1 MPRGRPKGSTSKKG
15 RKNGGKNNTS
25 DTPSRDALARLLFG
39 DDDDDD
45 AVVVRAPPPTK
56 RRKDIMVVQSSHPRE
71 PEYDI
76 DHERVDFIPIP
87 RDANV
92 RVRRIPEVI
101 PIPDDVNV
109 RVRRTRR
116 TRKTE
121 VMPLAEDSDYE
132 YGGVEGEDSDFEPV
146 DSEEELRDPT
156 FVASDEEDP
165 DAEPATLKEMV
176 DVAQPPDMVGVD
188 LRTPD
193 YLLAEG
199 EDGKLTTMQK
209 LDLMYEALRRAD
221 GTYVQ
226 NKRLDKA
233 REEQRRI
240 DEARK
245 NGYIIEKPDVQEEK
259 YELRQGRII
268 PFGAEDRSIQ
278 HQMDSYDRQM
288 REDWSGF
295 VFRFD
300 DQHKARNSHIPY
312 KIFSFRDYAIFDGAR
327 NQADVRR
334 YYRDK
339 LIDSRRIKFMEK
351 GFPIHILPCRFDRAT
366 GTMTPTREP
375 YAQVFPPWPYYI
387 MIPLD
392 EYQTFKETTP
402 DFIKRRLIKYKPFN
416 ANVFMVSKDK
426 FTQKG
431 FDPYKA
437 EAYGI
442 IRKLRRRRRR

>member
-15 RKNGGKNNTS
+15 RKNGRKNNTPVTP
-25 DTPSRDALARLLFG
+25 DTTSTDALARLLFG
-39 DDDDDD
+39 DDDDEEE
-45 AVVVRAPPPTK
+45 VVVRVPPPSTK
-56 RRKDIMVVQSSHPRE
+56 RRRGSDIMVVQSSHPQE

-76 DHERVDFIPIP
+76 DHERVDFIPLP
-87 RDANV
+87 RAAAA
-92 RVRRIPEVI
+92 RARKIAEVVAA
-101 PIPDDVNV
+101 D
-109 RVRRTRR
+109 
-116 TRKTE
+116 
-121 VMPLAEDSDYE
+121 DSDSE
-132 YGGVEGEDSDFEPV
+132 YGGVQGISGVVRDDDYEPEDDE
-146 DSEEELRDPT
+146 DELRDPT
-156 FVASDEEDP
+156 FVVEDDEDPNAKAASLKELVQTAVLPDMP
-165 DAEPATLKEMV
+165 DAEL
-176 DVAQPPDMVGVD
+176 G
-188 LRTPD
+188 TPD

-209 LDLMYEALRRAD
+209 LDLMHEALRRAD

-233 REEQRRI
+233 REEQKRI
-240 DEARK
+240 DDARK
-245 NGYIIEKPDVQEEK
+245 MGYIIERPDVQEER
-259 YELRQGRII
+259 YELKEGRVI
-268 PFGAEDRSIQ
+268 PFGAEDRSIE
-278 HQMDSYDRQM
+278 HQMDSYARQM
-288 REDWSGF
+288 RDDWSGF

-312 KIFSFRDYAIFDGAR
+312 KIFIFRDYAIFDGAR
-327 NQADVRR
+327 TQADVRR

-366 GTMTPTREP
+366 GRMTVVRKP
-375 YAQVFPPWPYYI
+375 YAQVFPPWPYYM

-402 DFIKRRLIKYKPFN
+402 DFIKRRLVQYKPFG

-426 FTQKG
+426 YTQKG

-437 EAYGI
+437 EAYGE
-442 IRKLRRRRRR
+442 IRKRRRRRRRIRR